1 MIFRLAANFWPATSV
16 FHSKRQPK
24 TLDGEEEEI
33 MNVSKRNRIL
43 IGLGAVVI
51 AMAVVFSVWPPAV
64 SNDDAVGTIGAV
76 QKFRA
81 KQMGAEDIV
90 LGDETTRREAKIL
103 FVDHLTDAA
112 KLQNIAADLGMVTDL
127 SNRERLGSF
136 DAALA
141 SHQADLQSRFVSN
154 ATQSLEMATQM
165 LGSESLALSSKQLGN
180 LTAELQS
187 ISAELNNRLGSAEMM
202 NLSNRLGNVAA
213 ELGMQVEL
221 SNIETQLSNS
231 LEILQSRNL
240 GVQAVELASRQ
251 LGNVAASL
259 NSQSL
264 DVSLQNRSAHLGA
277 MALESMTLENARK
290 ELGSVIQLGQAA
302 SLENQVEL
310 QSRLGNIAAELGMQA
325 TRLESAALDQLQS
338 RLAMQSEL
346 ASRLGSM
353 QAALGSFNLGSV
365 SLENRASLGS
375 VEQLLGSISSRLGSF
390 ETALQSK
397 ALGSMQ
403 VQLGMIGAHLDHLSQ
418 LESRLGMSAE
428 LGARQLG
435 MQANLAN
442 AAELGARGNLGQAAE
457 LSNRGN
463 LGQAAELGAQSR
475 LGSMQLGIT
484 ASLGSFQQ
492 HLGNLSQSL
501 EAQSSL
507 GSRLGNR
514 QELASQA
521 VELQNKVS
529 NLQSRSN

>member
-1 MIFRLAANFWPATSV
+1 
-16 FHSKRQPK
+16 
-24 TLDGEEEEI
+24 
-33 MNVSKRNRIL
+33 MNVSKRQRVL

-64 SNDDAVGTIGAV
+64 SEDDAVGTIGAV

-90 LGDETTRREAKIL
+90 LGDETSRREAKIL

-127 SNRERLGSF
+127 SNRQQLGSF

-141 SHQADLQSRFVSN
+141 SHQADLQSRFVAN

-165 LGSESLALSSKQLGN
+165 LGSESLALSSKQLGS

-187 ISAELNNRLGSAEMM
+187 ISADLNNRLGSAEMQ

-231 LEILQSRNL
+231 LEMLQSRNL
-240 GVQAVELASRQ
+240 GVQSVELASKQ
-251 LGNVAASL
+251 LGMVAASL

-264 DVSLQNRSAHLGA
+264 DVTLQNRSAHLGA
-277 MALESMTLENARK
+277 MALESMTLENSRK
-290 ELGSVIQLGQAA
+290 ELGAIIELGQAA
-302 SLENQVEL
+302 NLENQVEL
-310 QSRLGNIAAELGMQA
+310 QGRLANIVAELGSQA
-325 TRLESAALDQLQS
+325 SRLESAALDQLQS

-346 ASRLGSM
+346 SSRLANM
-353 QAALGSFNLGSV
+353 QADLGSFSLASI
-365 SLENRASLGS
+365 SLENRQSLGN

-390 ETALQSK
+390 EAALQSK

-428 LGARQLG
+428 LGAKQLG

-442 AAELGARGNLGQAAE
+442 VAELGARGNLGQAAE
-457 LSNRGN
+457 LGAKGN

-475 LGSMQLGIT
+475 LGSMQLGIA

-492 HLGNLSQSL
+492 HLGSLSQSL

-521 VELQNKVS
+521 VELQNRVS
-529 NLQSRSN
+529 NLQNRANQN